1 MWKDAMIQLTRL
13 NGEKFALN
21 TDLIER
27 VDETPD
33 TVLALIDGTRYVV
46 AEPIDEVI
54 ERIIN
59 FRARVVAA
67 AEDPPAGAA
76 LHIVRDNDADASPGD
91 ASARSAGDKIGSD

>member
-1 MWKDAMIQLTRL
+1 MIQLSRL
-13 NGEKFALN
+13 NGERFALN

-33 TVLALIDGTRYVV
+33 TVLSLIDGTKYVV

-54 ERIIN
+54 DRIIA

-67 AEDPPAGAA
+67 ADDDGTVAP
-76 LHIVRDNDADASPGD
+76 LHVVKDLPNDERGTD
-91 ASARSAGDKIGSD
+91 